1 MRRIVLALVVRR
13 SCYRTGSRVQVLVP
27 QVLKLAQLLV
37 EFVAAALAEE
47 PAEADCIAKES
58 KRSCRRDWSF
68 AVGIV
73 PVGSGSSAA
82 GSDNSVVDPGFGSLI
97 VGSATGSPIGELRR
111 GYTAAVA
118 VVVAVVAAAAAAV
131 VVAFAATKGSAS
143 AAAAEQT
150 SAETSVAV
158 AVASLAAQTDSNLPD
173 WSV

>member
-1 MRRIVLALVVRR
+1 M
-13 SCYRTGSRVQVLVP
+13 
-27 QVLKLAQLLV
+27 V
-37 EFVAAALAEE
+37 ELVAAALDEE

-118 VVVAVVAAAAAAV
+118 VVVAVVAAAAAAAAAV